1 MSNSMIPRVEFIYL
15 RHGQTDW
22 NLQDL
27 VQGISDIPLNETGR
41 QQARDAAYAMKGLS
55 IKSAYASPRKRA
67 FETAEIIAAPHNIS
81 VRADNDLREPD
92 FGSLEGQ
99 KDDGL
104 YHAWRKGEVSYEGG
118 DSYQDQLEWIKRGL
132 INSLENAQEIK
143 ASGLPMVVAHGG
155 VFWALRDILGLSGNE
170 DLKNATPI
178 RIFPVNDTS
187 WDFEYIPL

>member
-1 MSNSMIPRVEFIYL
+1 MSRLDIPRVEFIYL

-41 QQARDAAYAMKGLS
+41 QQARNASDAMKELP
-55 IKSAYASPRKRA
+55 IKSVYASPRKRA
-67 FETAEIIAAPHNIS
+67 FETAEIIAVPHNIP
-81 VRADNDLREPD
+81 VRADDDLREPD

-104 YHAWRKGEVSYEGG
+104 YHAWRKGEISYEGG
-118 DSYQDQLEWIKRGL
+118 DSYQDQLKWIKRGL
-132 INSLENAQEIK
+132 IHSLENAQEIK
-143 ASGLPMVVAHGG
+143 ANGLPMIVAHGG

-170 DLKNATPI
+170 DLKNASPI

-187 WDFEYIPL
+187 WDFEYIPI